1 MRPAAPVCYD
11 SRVSRPSDRA
21 VSPSSPSAVP
31 ERAPGAADRALAP
44 TECRSAIEALVTL
57 LGCETKTANLA
68 IVRSRL
74 LELGAEALPSLDRV
88 RAAGGGGH
96 AAEVAREIRGR
107 LLDAEWAR
115 WAAGPDV
122 DLETG
127 ALLID
132 RFGNPLS
139 DPAAVRRR
147 LDDLASELGRRL
159 GRRPTVDAA
168 IPILTSY
175 LFDEVGLSGNTD
187 AYEDPD
193 NSYLSRVLERK
204 LGIPVSLSVVLL
216 LIAKRLRLP
225 IVGIGMP
232 GHFVVRYGARTTG
245 PYLDAFGGGKVLT
258 GKACADWLCASG
270 FEFDPRMLRPV
281 GSRYIV
287 ARMLRNLIAV
297 FTKRGAASDAET
309 IGRYLRTAVASP
321 QPHEPSSGSAAEESG
336 AA

>member
-88 RAAGGGGH
+88 LAAGGGGH

-115 WAAGPDV
+115 WASGPDV

-216 LIAKRLRLP
+216 LIAKRRRLP

-232 GHFVVRYGARTTG
+232 GPFVVRYGARTTG

-281 GSRYIV
+281 RCRLTV
-287 ARMLRNLIAV
+287 APVPPTLLSV
-297 FTKRGAASDAET
+297 VTHRG
-309 IGRYLRTAVASP
+309 
-321 QPHEPSSGSAAEESG
+321 
-336 AA
+336 

>member
-1 MRPAAPVCYD
+1 
-11 SRVSRPSDRA
+11 VSGPSDRA
-21 VSPSSPSAVP
+21 VSSSSPGVSP
-31 ERAPGAADRALAP
+31 ERAPGAAGALP
-44 TECRSAIEALVTL
+44 SPDSRSAIDALVTL
-57 LGCETKTANLA
+57 LGCETKTSNLA

-74 LELGAEALPSLDRV
+74 LELGAEALPLLDRV
-88 RAAGGGGH
+88 RVPGDGGRAAG
-96 AAEVAREIRGR
+96 VAREIRRR
-107 LLDAEWAR
+107 LLDAEWDR
-115 WAAGPDV
+115 WASGPDA

-132 RFGNPLS
+132 RFGDHLS

-147 LDDLASELGRRL
+147 LDDLAFELGRRL

-168 IPILTSY
+168 IPMLRSF
-175 LFDEVGLSGNTD
+175 LFEEVGLRGNTD
-187 AYEDPD
+187 AYEDPE
-193 NSYLSRVLERK
+193 NSYLSVVLERK

-232 GHFVVRYGARTTG
+232 GHFMVRYGARASG

-258 GKACADWLCASG
+258 GKECADWLCASG
-270 FEFDPRMLRPV
+270 FEFDPRMLQPV

-297 FTKRGAASDAET
+297 FAKRGAASDAET
-309 IGRYLRTAVASP
+309 LGRYLKSALASP
-321 QPHEPSSGSAAEESG
+321 PSYKPSSGSAAEESG